1 MLSKKR
7 CDSAAGFETIS
18 QAYENG
24 TVLEGVVTDVVR
36 GGILVLSNYVKIF
49 IPASL
54 VSDTRV
60 EDLNT
65 YCAKPFF
72 LKLLKLKTMRAKLS
86 ALSAPY

>member
-54 VSDTRV
+54 VSDT
-60 EDLNT
+60 
-65 YCAKPFF
+65 
-72 LKLLKLKTMRAKLS
+72 LS
-86 ALSAPY
+86 LIHIFMN